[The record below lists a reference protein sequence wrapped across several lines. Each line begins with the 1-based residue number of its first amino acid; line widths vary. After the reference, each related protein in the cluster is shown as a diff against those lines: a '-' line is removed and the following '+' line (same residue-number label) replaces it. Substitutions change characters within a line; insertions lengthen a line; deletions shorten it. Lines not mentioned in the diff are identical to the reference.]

1 MKQGLIM
8 EGGGMSGVFTAGVMD
23 VLMKNNIKFDGTIGV
38 SAGAIFG
45 INIKSGQI
53 GRVIRFNEK
62 ILSGSKICKHAIN
75 FFITGDIFGADFLL

>member
-53 GRVIRFNEK
+53 GRVIS
-62 ILSGSKICKHAIN
+62 LSLNHKKSPKH
-75 FFITGDIFGADFLL
+75 

>member
-53 GRVIRFNEK
+53 GRVIRFNK
-62 ILSGSKICKHAIN
+62 NTVGIQ
-75 FFITGDIFGADFLL
+75 DM

>member
-53 GRVIRFNEK
+53 GRVIRFNK
-62 ILSGSKICKHAIN
+62 ILSGSKICKHAI
-75 FFITGDIFGADFLL
+75 IFHYRRHIWSGFLL

>member
-53 GRVIRFNEK
+53 QGE
-62 ILSGSKICKHAIN
+62 
-75 FFITGDIFGADFLL
+75 